1 MNQENQSTNL
11 PQQPQFVSKYAQQL
25 YQQQQHDVQKQPINA
40 SSLQAFNSYSSL
52 NKGGSSMT
60 SSSVAS
66 SIVGAHHLQ

>member
-25 YQQQQHDVQKQPINA
+25 YHQQHDVQKQPITA

-66 SIVGAHHLQ
+66 SIVGSHHLQ